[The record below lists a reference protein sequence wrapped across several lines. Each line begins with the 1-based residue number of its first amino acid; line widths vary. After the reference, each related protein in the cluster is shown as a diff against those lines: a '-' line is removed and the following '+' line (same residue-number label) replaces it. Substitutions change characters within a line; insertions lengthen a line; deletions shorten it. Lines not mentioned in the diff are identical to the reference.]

1 MPEKFSQGGGFDVR
15 SLSGLGSYMIASI
28 AFALQS
34 QISPGADVGL
44 NDRWDYMGGEE
55 PPPEAFLQPER
66 VPGPRDLDDRW
77 LATASRESQV
87 AALRTWFTDRYCD
100 PAVDTPY
107 NGREGGYL
115 FVHGGPYSP
124 GDELNQRFCDVV
136 ADDVIQD
143 VAHSLVMEIGDDW
156 APIYH
161 EQEEDWE
168 WDEPDVPGSD
178 VPLERLKARLQE
190 GDAVMTLTGDPAA
203 QALATQL
210 VYVQTLGALEAFLY
224 ETALYWL
231 DQDDERVKNCITLL
245 PTFSQQTI
253 SLREIFTEYEGL
265 RAKVREYLYHLV
277 WHRWK
282 DVSPL
287 YEKGLGVALPSTKDF
302 QDALQARH
310 DIVHRSGTDK
320 EGQPVVISADDVRQL
335 SAKVEAFCKQVA
347 AKFETDF

>member
-1 MPEKFSQGGGFDVR
+1 MGW
-15 SLSGLGSYMIASI
+15 
-28 AFALQS
+28 
-34 QISPGADVGL
+34 
-44 NDRWDYMGGEE
+44 NDRMDDTKHYDA
-55 PPPEAFLQPER
+55 PPEAFLPR
-66 VPGPRDLDDRW
+66 KKVVGPRDLDERW
-77 LATASRESQV
+77 LATAPRASQV
-87 AALRTWFTDRYCD
+87 VALCAWFTDRYCD
-100 PAVDTPY
+100 PAIDTPY

-115 FVHGGPYSP
+115 YVHGGPYSP
-124 GDELNQRFCDVV
+124 DDELNQQFGDVV
-136 ADDVIQD
+136 PDDVIQEAVD
-143 VAHSLVMEIGDDW
+143 DLESEVGDNW

-161 EQEEDWE
+161 EREEEDWE
-168 WDEPDVPGSD
+168 WDEPDFPASD
-178 VPLERLKARLQE
+178 VPLERLKARLLE
-190 GDAVMTLTGDPAA
+190 GNAVMTLTGDPAA

-253 SLREIFTEYEGL
+253 SLKEIFTEYEGL

-287 YEKGLGVALPSTKDF
+287 YEKGLGVKLPSTRVF

-320 EGQPVVISADDVRQL
+320 EGNPVVISADDVRQL
-335 SAKVEAFCKQVA
+335 SGQVEAFCGQVA
-347 AKFETDF
+347 AQFDPGF